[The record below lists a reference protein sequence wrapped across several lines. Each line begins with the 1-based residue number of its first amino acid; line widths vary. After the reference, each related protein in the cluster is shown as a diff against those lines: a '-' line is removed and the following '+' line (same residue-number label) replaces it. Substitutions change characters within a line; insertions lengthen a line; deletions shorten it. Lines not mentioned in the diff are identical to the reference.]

1 MMAAMSLGAMPI
13 SLRGAGW
20 PDSVRDF
27 EQLTPDNCGSAS
39 NGGRKNSVAKPQ
51 ALRMSCNATLCSMA
65 VKHRASNSR
74 VVSRRDAARS

>member
-20 PDSVRDF
+20 PDSVRYF

-39 NGGRKNSVAKPQ
+39 KGGRKNSVAK
-51 ALRMSCNATLCSMA
+51 AKREAKKARNRNAQ
-65 VKHRASNSR
+65 
-74 VVSRRDAARS
+74 RRYR

>member
-27 EQLTPDNCGSAS
+27 EQLTPDNCGSGS
-39 NGGRKNSVAKPQ
+39 NGGRKNSVAK
-51 ALRMSCNATLCSMA
+51 AKREAKKARNRNAQ
-65 VKHRASNSR
+65 
-74 VVSRRDAARS
+74 RRYR